1 MKISINSVNFLEFF
15 ASFLYDTG
23 KLFRFEK
30 SRHFRSK
37 KREVFIRKY
46 VYLYERLI
54 FSAAFVAGTL
64 CIARKKG
71 LEVMNLI
78 QTNSLSAR
86 QAEQILALLNEC
98 QKTQPIHIS
107 FPFEDG
113 NCFLLLLDES
123 ETLAA
128 IMGMILPPDGS
139 SDEEPVECI
148 AFTRPSL
155 RRRGYFAA
163 LLEKACDISGEHD
176 ILFPVDPESADT
188 AATMKAIH
196 ADRVDQEYQ
205 MKWDFDPA
213 AERFDSPM
221 VEKRPLTFT
230 CTSAP
235 EGDVNE
241 SVDPDSCWDCFHS
254 ADDPDPAVTIL
265 TYEFLETPP
274 DPMCSPAAVCMAR
287 MQPVPD
293 VPGTFHA
300 CFYGFR
306 VHDLCRGLGIGEA
319 AFCLVLNDLIARGCT
334 RIVLHVS
341 SDNYPALSIYKKAGF
356 RIIETLSYFMY

>member
-23 KLFRFEK
+23 KLFRFGK

-113 NCFLLLLDES
+113 NCFL
-123 ETLAA
+123 
-128 IMGMILPPDGS
+128 
-139 SDEEPVECI
+139 
-148 AFTRPSL
+148 
-155 RRRGYFAA
+155 
-163 LLEKACDISGEHD
+163 
-176 ILFPVDPESADT
+176 
-188 AATMKAIH
+188 
-196 ADRVDQEYQ
+196 
-205 MKWDFDPA
+205 
-213 AERFDSPM
+213 
-221 VEKRPLTFT
+221 
-230 CTSAP
+230 
-235 EGDVNE
+235 
-241 SVDPDSCWDCFHS
+241 
-254 ADDPDPAVTIL
+254 
-265 TYEFLETPP
+265 
-274 DPMCSPAAVCMAR
+274 
-287 MQPVPD
+287 
-293 VPGTFHA
+293 
-300 CFYGFR
+300 
-306 VHDLCRGLGIGEA
+306 
-319 AFCLVLNDLIARGCT
+319 
-334 RIVLHVS
+334 
-341 SDNYPALSIYKKAGF
+341 
-356 RIIETLSYFMY
+356 

>member
-64 CIARKKG
+64 GIARKKG

-254 ADDPDPAVTIL
+254 ADDPDPTVTIL
-265 TYEFLETPP
+265 TYEFLETPL

-356 RIIETLSYFMY
+356 RITETLSYFMY